1 MNFCRR
7 IILTLFA
14 LMPALASVAKSVPF
28 YITDG
33 EEELVRKFTLR
44 EKTRLVVGAGY
55 GSLLSGFAIPF
66 CKGKVL
72 GAAGETNEIKRLGIR
87 SLVLSDGPAGL
98 RLRKSRTTAFPI
110 GSLLACSW
118 DTAYVASVGAAM
130 GREAAEHGVDVVLA
144 PGMNLMRNP
153 LCGRNFEY
161 LSEDPLLTG
170 WVASAVVRGIQS
182 QGVGA
187 CAKHFAANNQ
197 ETNRKHNDS
206 RVDSLTLRELYL
218 KPFEVVVREAK
229 PWTVMS
235 SYNLLNGELTQ
246 QSRWLLTDVLRGEWG
261 YDGLVMTDWTG
272 KRNTTAQ
279 LHAGNDLIMPGLKR
293 QRWQLRR
300 AVKRGKLSEAEL
312 DEAVSRVLSL
322 GERTAEARK
331 RSRGDGA
338 ASAAEDI
345 CSRAS
350 EGMVLLENRNGTLPL
365 SLTGKRIAL
374 FGATSYEMIVGGTG
388 SGHVRI
394 SAEDMI
400 GLPEALEAEG
410 AAMDV
415 ELSALYHRYIK
426 KRGSRYPSTFYL
438 NRFLGKGGLK
448 EKKMDVDVIEQ
459 CSGRTDLAIITLG
472 RQAGEGKD
480 RGVKDDFMLTQAER
494 ELLQDVTRVYHNAGK
509 RVVVILNVGG
519 VIETA
524 SWKHLP
530 DAILLAWLPGQRG
543 GQAMAD
549 ILTGRVNPSG
559 HLSMTWPI
567 HYNNHPSARNFPE
580 GGKGGGQ
587 DAHGRGRRNVDATYY
602 EEGMNVGYRYFH
614 DNHVEV
620 SYPFGYGLSYTQFQL
635 SEPRVHFDSDGSL
648 EAEVEVTNTGR
659 SAGRDVVQL
668 YGRRPSMPTELLTF
682 AKTPLLQPGETH
694 RLLLRLPAWLVPAQ
708 VAGFWV
714 K

>member
-14 LMPALASVAKSVPF
+14 LMPTMASVAKSVPF

-33 EEELVRKFTLR
+33 EEEIVRKLTLR

-66 CKGKVL
+66 CKGNVL
-72 GAAGETNEIKRLGIR
+72 GAAGETNDIKRLGIR
-87 SLVLSDGPAGL
+87 PLVLSDGPAGL
-98 RLRKSRTTAFPI
+98 RLRKTRTTAFPI

-118 DTAYVASVGAAM
+118 DTAYVASVGMAM
-130 GREAAEHGVDVVLA
+130 GREAVEHGVDVVLA

-161 LSEDPLLTG
+161 FSEDPLLTG
-170 WVASAVVRGIQS
+170 RMAAAVVRGIQS

-206 RVDSLTLRELYL
+206 RIDSLTLRELYL
-218 KPFEVVVREAK
+218 KPFEIVVREAK

-246 QSRWLLTDVLRGEWG
+246 QSHWLLTDVLRKEWG

-293 QRWQLRR
+293 QRWQLKR
-300 AVKRGKLSEAEL
+300 AVKRGELSEKEL
-312 DEAVSRVLSL
+312 DEAVGRVLRL
-322 GERTAEARK
+322 GKLTAEAK
-331 RSRGDGA
+331 DKEDTSD
-338 ASAAEDI
+338 STQNDI
-345 CSRAS
+345 CRRAS
-350 EGMVLLENRNGTLPL
+350 EGMVLLENRDGTLPF

-388 SGHVRI
+388 SGHVNV
-394 SAEDMI
+394 SAEDI
-400 GLPEALEAEG
+400 IDLPEALEAGG
-410 AAMDV
+410 AVLDG
-415 ELSALYHRYIK
+415 ELASQYHRYIR
-426 KRGSRYPSTFYL
+426 KRSSRYPSTFYL

-448 EKKMDVDVIEQ
+448 EKKMDVGVIEQ
-459 CSGRTDLAIITLG
+459 CSERTDLAIITLG

-480 RGVKDDFMLTQAER
+480 RQLKDDFLLTEAER
-494 ELLQDVTRVYHNAGK
+494 QLLQDVTHVYHNVGK

-530 DAILLAWLPGQRG
+530 DAILLAWLPGQWG
-543 GQAMAD
+543 GASIAD

-559 HLSMTWPI
+559 HLCMTWPV
-567 HYNNHPSARNFPE
+567 HYEDHPSAAHFPE
-580 GGKGGGQ
+580 GGKDGGKDNEGKKCNI
-587 DAHGRGRRNVDATYY
+587 DYTCY

-614 DNHVEV
+614 DQNVPV
-620 SYPFGYGLSYTQFQL
+620 SYPFGYGLSYTDFHL
-635 SEPRVHFDSDGSL
+635 GDPVVSVDAEGNL
-648 EAEVEVTNTGR
+648 EAVVEVANEGR
-659 SAGRDVVQL
+659 CEGKDVVQL
-668 YGRRPSMPTELLTF
+668 YGKAPNLPTQLLTF
-682 AKTPLLQPGETH
+682 AKTPLLKPGEH
-694 RLLLRLPAWLVPAQ
+694 VSIRLSLPSWLMPRGVKD
-708 VAGFWV
+708 FWV